1 MNITQAMIE
10 QAFQAGRHAQLEEVL
25 PRLIHCATEHSAQG
39 LAYQGFALTKTN
51 EGAGHPQVVD
61 LNGQA
66 VAESR
71 LTWLAPD
78 RLLDWLNLQ
87 VATVSDQQAL
97 CLPISTLIASARLG
111 LVARTLDYAH
121 QHLQNRKSFGQK
133 TTRHQLIKASFSD
146 IYGDVTL
153 LNQQLSLRVENTDH
167 QGLETEH
174 QAITRLS
181 NQAEKLM
188 GGHGFLMG
196 ATHTV
201 SHLSML
207 LYSVFG
213 KQPSTE
219 AV

>member
-1 MNITQAMIE
+1 MNLTRVMLE
-10 QAFQAGRHAQLEEVL
+10 QAFNDCRYAQLEEVL
-25 PRLIHCATEHSAQG
+25 PKLIFCATQQSAQG
-39 LAYQGFALTKTN
+39 LAHQGFALGKTN
-51 EGAGHPQVVD
+51 EVAGYRQVVD

-71 LTWLAPD
+71 LTWLEPD

-87 VATVSDQQAL
+87 VATVSDQEVL

-111 LVARTLDYAH
+111 LVARTLDCAH
-121 QHLQNRKSFGQK
+121 QHLENRKSFGQK

-146 IYGDVTL
+146 IYGDVIL
-153 LNQQLSLRVENTDH
+153 LNQQLLLRVENTDH